1 MFSFKN
7 FDAVLRE
14 MRLMKDQPAYRF
26 VLLWVVIMFCVAA
39 TFSLPIFIFLKSDFW

>member
-26 VLLWVVIMFCVAA
+26 ILLWMVIMFYRAGPFA
-39 TFSLPIFIFLKSDFW
+39 LPMIAVLYA